1 MTQKTSL
8 IFCLFLS
15 AQMYS
20 QEYILF
26 DVDKKPFAYLIA
38 SESDLLIYEFEGEG
52 LAKLEEYDDES
63 YTVFGKNGLHL
74 GWYADGWLYDQDG
87 YVVGFLEGA
96 LKTRKI
102 KIPEI
107 KERKSFTIN
116 GYKEPS
122 RIQST
127 LQHVW
132 SQMTL
137 KFYFR
142 RGLTKSPYPNN
153 YFYENKDER
162 KIHKI

>member
-1 MTQKTSL
+1 
-8 IFCLFLS
+8 
-15 AQMYS
+15 
-20 QEYILF
+20 
-26 DVDKKPFAYLIA
+26 IA
-38 SESDLLIYEFEGEG
+38 HESDLLIYAFEGEG
-52 LAKLEEYDDES
+52 LAKLEAYDEES
-63 YTVFGKNGLHL
+63 YSVFGKNGLHL
-74 GWYADGWLYDQDG
+74 GWFSDGWLYDQDG
-87 YVVGFLEGA
+87 FVVGFLEGA
-96 LKTRKI
+96 LKTKKI

-107 KERKSFTIN
+107 KERKSFSIT

-122 RIQST
+122 RIQTT

-137 KFYFR
+137 KLYFK